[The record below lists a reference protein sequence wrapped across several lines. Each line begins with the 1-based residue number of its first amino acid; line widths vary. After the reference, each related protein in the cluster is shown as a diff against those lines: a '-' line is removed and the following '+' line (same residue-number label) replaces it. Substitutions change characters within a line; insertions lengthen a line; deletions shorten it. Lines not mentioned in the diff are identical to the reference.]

1 MYLNNNFSPIFG
13 SKNLNYYQAILKEIH
28 YVVIEVTDRS
38 NKDIAF
44 SKFLIRKVLTLQEW
58 GIGLSAPRYLTK
70 YQNQPKSFTY
80 LDYIFA
86 WEGGLLY
93 ENSLK
98 RHSCSKISVVHYPA
112 GLKVG
117 FFGLIQFTIYY
128 DIPWILKW
136 NYRIFC
142 KIEKKFLI
150 QMMEPYLFRQNYLR
164 WWNKFDFF
172 DKEAVYTKRGPTTQ
186 STPQLNL
193 KDMLAGLSQEEAMK
207 LFAETFGVQIG
218 NDKGKRPMSP
228 YQDSQDPYDEESD
241 DSLMELTQ
249 HLGKS

>member
-1 MYLNNNFSPIFG
+1 M
-13 SKNLNYYQAILKEIH
+13 
-28 YVVIEVTDRS
+28 
-38 NKDIAF
+38 
-44 SKFLIRKVLTLQEW
+44 
-58 GIGLSAPRYLTK
+58 
-70 YQNQPKSFTY
+70 
-80 LDYIFA
+80 FA

-98 RHSCSKISVVHYPA
+98 RHSWFLKFQFDDQRGPLPSWFKSWFFRWGANPIVFPKIVA
-112 GLKVG
+112 KIWDTFKKVNNHLDDLQ
-117 FFGLIQFTIYY
+117 GLIQFTIYY

-142 KIEKKFLI
+142 KIEKKFSI
-150 QMMEPYLFRQNYLR
+150 QMSEPYLFRQNYLR

-172 DKEAVYTKRGPTTQ
+172 DKEAVYSKRGIIALTPPTAPVNQTQ
-186 STPQLNL
+186 SSPQLSL
-193 KDMLAGLSQEEAMK
+193 KDMLAGISQEEAMK

-218 NDKGKRPMSP
+218 KDKGKRPVSP
-228 YQDSQDPYDEESD
+228 YQDSQDPYEDESD